1 MKVVFFGTPD
11 FSIPTLTKLIESKH
25 EVIAVVTQPDK
36 PVGRNGK
43 VVFSPVKQ
51 LALQHNIPV
60 LQYEKIRRDGVED
73 LIALNA
79 DVFVTA
85 AYGQILSKEILEASK
100 FGVFNVH
107 GSLLPKYRGA
117 APIQWA
123 VINGETT
130 TGITILKSDVGMD
143 DGDIISL
150 TPVDVLPNETA
161 GELFDRLADIGAD
174 CLLEA
179 LASAEKGTITYT
191 PQNHNE
197 ATVCKMLKKEISVID
212 FSKTNQ
218 QVKSLILG
226 LNPWP
231 VAEMNLIEG
240 RFKVYRA
247 DVVSKQKQEQLNLT
261 GVYAP
266 GQILVANP
274 KQGLIVACLDGLL
287 EITEIQAENGKVMN
301 AKSLLN
307 GKKLELNQIANKLN

>member
-51 LALQHNIPV
+51 LALKHNIPV
-60 LQYEKIRRDGVED
+60 LQYEKIRRDGVEE
-73 LIALNA
+73 LINLNA

-100 FGVFNVH
+100 LGVFNVH

-123 VINGETT
+123 VINGEKV

-150 TPVDVLPNETA
+150 TPVEILENETA
-161 GELFDRLADIGAD
+161 GELFDRLAEIGAN
-174 CLLEA
+174 CLIDA
-179 LASAEKGTITYT
+179 LTMAENGTITYT
-191 PQNHNE
+191 PQNHAE

-212 FSKTNQ
+212 FSKSNTEIKN
-218 QVKSLILG
+218 LILG

-231 VAEMNLIEG
+231 VAEMNLMEG

-247 DVVSKQKQEQLNLT
+247 ELVSQSKQEQLNLF
-261 GVYAP
+261 GNYSAGEV
-266 GQILVANP
+266 IVASP
-274 KQGLIVACLDGLL
+274 KQGLIIACGDGLI
-287 EITEIQAENGKVMN
+287 EITELQAENGKIMP

-307 GKKLELNQIANKLN
+307 GKKIALNQIANN

>member
-1 MKVVFFGTPD
+1 MKIVFFGTPD
-11 FSIPTLTKLIESKH
+11 FAIPTLTKLIKSKH
-25 EVIAVVTQPDK
+25 DVIAVVTQPDK
-36 PVGRNGK
+36 PVGRSGK
-43 VVFSPVKQ
+43 VAFSPVKQ
-51 LALQHNIPV
+51 LALKHNIPV
-60 LQYEKIRRDGVED
+60 LQYAKIRKEGVQE
-73 LIALNA
+73 LVNLNA

-123 VINGETT
+123 IINGEKT

-150 TPVDVLPNETA
+150 TPVDVLEGETA
-161 GELFDRLADIGAD
+161 GELFNRLSEIGAN
-174 CLLEA
+174 CLIEA
-179 LASAEKGTITYT
+179 LDSLENGTITYT
-191 PQNHNE
+191 PQNHEE
-197 ATVCKMLKKEISVID
+197 ATVCKMLKKEISIID

-218 QVKSLILG
+218 EIVNLILG

-231 VAEMNLIEG
+231 VAEINLLEG

-247 DVVSKQKQEQLNLT
+247 QVVSSLRATQLNLT
-261 GVYAP
+261 GAYAP
-266 GQILVANP
+266 GQVVVASP
-274 KQGLIVACLDGLL
+274 KQGLILACGTGLI
-287 EITEIQAENGKVMN
+287 EITEIQAENGKIMN

-307 GKKLELNQIANKLN
+307 GKQIKMGQIANE

>member
-11 FSIPTLTKLIESKH
+11 FAIPTLTKLIESKH

-51 LALQHNIPV
+51 LALKHNIPV
-60 LQYEKIRRDGVED
+60 LQYEKIRRDGVEE
-73 LIALNA
+73 LVALNA

-100 FGVFNVH
+100 LGVFNVH

-123 VINGETT
+123 VINGEKT

-150 TPVDVLPNETA
+150 TPVDVLENETA
-161 GELFDRLADIGAD
+161 GELFDRLANIGAD
-174 CLLEA
+174 CLIGA
-179 LASAEKGTITYT
+179 LQMAEDGVITYT
-191 PQNHNE
+191 PQNHDE
-197 ATVCKMLKKEISVID
+197 ATVCRMLKKEISNID
-212 FSKTNQ
+212 FSKSNE
-218 QVKSLILG
+218 QVKNLILG

-231 VAEMNLIEG
+231 VAEMNLLEG

-247 DVVSKQKQEQLNLT
+247 ILVADQKISQLNLSES
-261 GVYAP
+261 YKP
-266 GQILVANP
+266 GQVVVASP
-274 KQGLIVACLDGLL
+274 KQGLIIACGTGFI
-287 EITEIQAENGKVMN
+287 EVTEIQAENGKVMN
-301 AKSLLN
+301 AKNLLN
-307 GKKLELNQIANKLN
+307 GKQIKIGQIANE

>member
-43 VVFSPVKQ
+43 VVYSPVKQ
-51 LALQHNIPV
+51 LALKHNIPV
-60 LQYEKIRRDGVED
+60 LQYEKIRRDGVEE
-73 LIALNA
+73 LVNLNA

-100 FGVFNVH
+100 LGVFNVH

-123 VINGETT
+123 VINGEKV

-150 TPVDVLPNETA
+150 TPVEVLENETA
-161 GELFDRLADIGAD
+161 GELFDRLAVIGAD
-174 CLLEA
+174 CLIDA
-179 LASAEKGTITYT
+179 LTMAENGTITYT
-191 PQNHNE
+191 PQNHAE
-197 ATVCKMLKKEISVID
+197 ATVCKMLKKEISLID
-212 FSKTNQ
+212 FSKTNSEI
-218 QVKSLILG
+218 KNLILG

-231 VAEMNLIEG
+231 VAEMNLMEG

-247 DVVSKQKQEQLNLT
+247 EVVSLERQQQLNLV
-261 GVYAP
+261 GNYAA
-266 GQILVANP
+266 GEVLVASP
-274 KQGLIVACLDGLL
+274 KQGLIIACGGGLI
-287 EITEIQAENGKVMN
+287 EITELQAENGKIMS

-307 GKKLELNQIANKLN
+307 GKKISLNQIANN

>member
-51 LALQHNIPV
+51 LALKHNIPV
-60 LQYEKIRRDGVED
+60 LQYEKIRRDGVEE
-73 LIALNA
+73 LINLNA

-100 FGVFNVH
+100 LGVFNVH

-123 VINGETT
+123 VINGEKV

-150 TPVDVLPNETA
+150 TPVEILENETA
-161 GELFDRLADIGAD
+161 GELFDRLAEIGAN
-174 CLLEA
+174 CLIDA
-179 LASAEKGTITYT
+179 LTMAENGTITYT
-191 PQNHNE
+191 PQNHAE

-212 FSKTNQ
+212 FSKSNTEIKN
-218 QVKSLILG
+218 LILG

-231 VAEMNLIEG
+231 VAEMNLMEG

-247 DVVSKQKQEQLNLT
+247 ELVSQSKQEQLNLF
-261 GVYAP
+261 GNYSAGEV
-266 GQILVANP
+266 LVASP
-274 KQGLIVACLDGLL
+274 KQGLIIACGDGLI
-287 EITEIQAENGKVMN
+287 EITELQAENGKIMP

-307 GKKLELNQIANKLN
+307 GKKIALNQIANN

>member
-11 FSIPTLTKLIESKH
+11 FAVPTLTKLIESHH

-60 LQYEKIRRDGVED
+60 LQYEKIRRDGATE
-73 LIALNA
+73 LINLNA

-85 AYGQILSKEILEASK
+85 AYGQILSKEILEASTY
-100 FGVFNVH
+100 GVFNVH

-123 VINGETT
+123 VINGEKT

-150 TPVDVLPNETA
+150 TPVDVLENETA
-161 GELFDRLADIGAD
+161 GELFDRLAEIGST
-174 CLLEA
+174 CLIDALKMLED
-179 LASAEKGTITYT
+179 GVITYT
-191 PQNHNE
+191 PQNHDE
-197 ATVCKMLKKEISVID
+197 ATVCRMLKKEISVID
-212 FSKTNQ
+212 FTKTNE
-218 QVKSLILG
+218 QVKNLILG

-231 VAEMNLIEG
+231 IAEMNLAEG

-247 DVVSKQKQEQLNLT
+247 VLVNEQKVQQLNLT
-261 GVYAP
+261 ETYKP
-266 GQILVANP
+266 GQIVVASP
-274 KQGLIVACLDGLL
+274 KQGLIVACGSGFV

-301 AKSLLN
+301 AKNLLN
-307 GKKLELNQIANKLN
+307 GKQIKIGQIANE